1 MYDFMYNSGYKQ
13 FLHRSVETPVV
24 LRPTKMIRVER
35 ARSPSVSF
43 DQDEA
48 SREAG
53 RPSEDTVL
61 VNSPDLCDRHML
73 PPLNLD
79 SITTAAGN
87 DTMMAHE
94 EVKRAMRDMVSDQA
108 RQRLNTA
115 LNELTDDDVK
125 KAYYNKFK

>member
-53 RPSEDTVL
+53 RPSEDTVP
-61 VNSPDLCDRHML
+61 VNSPDSCDWQMSS
-73 PPLNLD
+73 PLSLD
-79 SITTAAGN
+79 STTMPLLGM
-87 DTMMAHE
+87 TP
-94 EVKRAMRDMVSDQA
+94 
-108 RQRLNTA
+108 
-115 LNELTDDDVK
+115 
-125 KAYYNKFK
+125 